1 MDALVTGDAVVLD
14 LRRAEPA
21 SRALAFGLDLVVL
34 VVAFLGLGALLT
46 RVVVETDD
54 AIAAAVGIVLAV
66 LVFVVVPITVE
77 TLTRGRS
84 LGKAALGLRVVRTD
98 GGPIRFRQALAR
110 GLSGFVIDFGVFSL
124 FTGAIGLIS
133 ALVSPIGQR
142 VGDRLAGTVVIRERG
157 RVSHAPVV
165 VMPPPLAA
173 WAAGLQLSG
182 LPDPLALEVRRFVQ
196 RVDELDPAARARV
209 AVDLAGRVA
218 ACVGPPPPPGTPPEP
233 YLHAVL
239 AERRR
244 REEARLA
251 GRPLRT
257 APPLP
262 AATTAG
268 DFTLPR

>member
-21 SRALAFGLDLVVL
+21 TRALAFAIDLAVM
-34 VVAFLGLGALLT
+34 VVALLALGALLW
-46 RVVVETDD
+46 RVVFETDD
-54 AIAAAVGIVLAV
+54 AIAAAVGIVLTV
-66 LVFVVVPITVE
+66 LVFVVYPITVE

-110 GLSGFVIDFGVFSL
+110 GLAGFVVDFGVFSL
-124 FTGAIGLIS
+124 FTGVVALVS
-133 ALVSPIGQR
+133 ALVSPFGQR
-142 VGDRLAGTVVIRERG
+142 VGDRLAGTVVIRERE
-157 RVSHAPVV
+157 RVARAPVIR
-165 VMPPPLAA
+165 MPPPLAA
-173 WAAGLQLSG
+173 WAADLQLSG
-182 LPDPLALEVRRFVQ
+182 LPDPLALEARRFVQ
-196 RVDELDPAARARV
+196 RVGELDPAARARV
-209 AVDLAGRVA
+209 AVELAGRVA

-244 REEARLA
+244 REEARLS
-251 GRPLRT
+251 GRPLPT
-257 APPLP
+257 PAPP
-262 AATTAG
+262 AATAAG